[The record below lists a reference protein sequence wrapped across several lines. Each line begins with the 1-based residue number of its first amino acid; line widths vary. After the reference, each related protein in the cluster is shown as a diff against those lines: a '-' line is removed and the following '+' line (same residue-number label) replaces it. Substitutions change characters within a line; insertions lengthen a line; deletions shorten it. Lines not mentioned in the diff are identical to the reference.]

1 MTLRFGVIG
10 TGAIG
15 KTHIDRITNR
25 LSGGEIVAVTD
36 INQNSAKSAV
46 EEYGI
51 QAKVYPDDKS
61 LIADENVDAV
71 IIASWGP
78 AHAESVLAAI
88 EAGKYV
94 FCEKPLATTAEKSL
108 EIVEAEMKFGKPLVQ
123 VGFMRRYDQGYKQMK
138 NAIVNNEIGEPLM
151 IHAVHR
157 NQSTSENYTTDMA
170 VVDTLIHEID
180 VLHWLINDD
189 YKSIQAIFPKRTTKA
204 LDHLQDPQLFIIETQ
219 RGIVIT
225 VEVFTNC
232 QFGYDIQCEVI
243 GEIGTIK
250 LPEVPTPVVR
260 KNAAISQP
268 ILQDWKDRFIVA
280 YDLEIQ
286 HFIDSIR
293 KKGYSEGPT
302 SWDGYIAAVTSDA
315 GVRAQKTGQKELIE
329 LKARPEF
336 YPTGSK
342 TPTSSLR
349 GSK

>member
-1 MTLRFGVIG
+1 
-10 TGAIG
+10 
-15 KTHIDRITNR
+15 
-25 LSGGEIVAVTD
+25 
-36 INQNSAKSAV
+36 
-46 EEYGI
+46 
-51 QAKVYPDDKS
+51 
-61 LIADENVDAV
+61 
-71 IIASWGP
+71 
-78 AHAESVLAAI
+78 
-88 EAGKYV
+88 
-94 FCEKPLATTAEKSL
+94 
-108 EIVEAEMKFGKPLVQ
+108 
-123 VGFMRRYDQGYKQMK
+123 
-138 NAIVNNEIGEPLM
+138 
-151 IHAVHR
+151 
-157 NQSTSENYTTDMA
+157 STSENYTTDMA

-286 HFIDSIR
+286 
-293 KKGYSEGPT
+293 
-302 SWDGYIAAVTSDA
+302 
-315 GVRAQKTGQKELIE
+315 
-329 LKARPEF
+329 
-336 YPTGSK
+336 
-342 TPTSSLR
+342 
-349 GSK
+349 